1 MKHSAQSPLIK
12 SILEFG
18 PILIFFI
25 AYRYAPI
32 PSLPDGDEG
41 LERIIFATKVFIPTI
56 FVSLVISW
64 VQTKVIA
71 RMPLFTALLVLIF
84 GGLTIWLRD
93 ETFIKMK
100 PTILYFLFALILG
113 FGLLRKRS
121 YLKSLMEVAL
131 PMKDEGWMIL
141 TRRFVG
147 FFVLLAF
154 LNEAVWRLLT
164 TDSWVSF
171 KTFGLPAAMFIFFFA
186 QARLIQKYHI
196 SDKNNN

>member
-32 PSLPDGDEG
+32 PALPDGDEG

-71 RMPLFTALLVLIF
+71 KMPLFTALLVLIF

-196 SDKNNN
+196 PDKNNN